1 MQTFIIVTSIII
13 VVIVA
18 YNCLFRIKLKLQT
31 INFYSGGLGSGK
43 TLQATKTAIKLRN
56 SSILSYYLLGK
67 SPILSS
73 IILFI
78 LLNILNFAVFKGN
91 FATFIF
97 LGINILISILIIK
110 KRKILKEKY
119 KIRKIYSNY
128 PILIKRTKK
137 EVIYSEPL
145 KKEHLLGIER
155 VEEHSIIVLDEAQIM
170 FPNQKNRSNPEV
182 IWNLTFARHFHN
194 STIIMCSQSIGNMDI
209 ALRRVVNVVY
219 NFSSFRKILFLF
231 YKIDVDKINYME
243 DVITNINDVKDDNH
257 MFYFGMF
264 GKKRYNSRYM
274 INYYKPNDNIKS
286 NYKFS
291 DFKINPLEDSNTLES
306 YKNSFY
312 NK

>member
-1 MQTFIIVTSIII
+1 MIYLYIIIGIVIIVLL
-13 VVIVA
+13 
-18 YNCLFRIKLKLQT
+18 YNYFFKIKLKLQT

-56 SSILSYYLLGK
+56 RSVFTHYLIGK
-67 SPILSS
+67 SPIIFAIS
-73 IILFI
+73 LFLVLN
-78 LLNILNFAVFKGN
+78 LLNLAIFKGN

-97 LGINILISILIIK
+97 LGINILILVLIIS

-128 PILIKRTKK
+128 PILIKKTRKK
-137 EVIYSEPL
+137 IIFSEPL
-145 KKEHLLGIER
+145 KREHLLGIER
-155 VEEHSIIVLDEAQIM
+155 VEEHSIIVVDEAQIM
-170 FPNQKNRSNPEV
+170 FPNQKNRSNPVV
-182 IWNLTFARHFHN
+182 IWNFTFSRHFHN

-219 NFSSFRKILFLF
+219 NFSSFRKILLF
-231 YKIDVDKINYME
+231 WYKVDVDKINYME
-243 DVITNINDVKDDNH
+243 DVITNINDVKEDNH

-264 GKKRYNSRYM
+264 GKRRYNSRYM
-274 INYYKPNDNIKS
+274 INYYNPNDSIIS
-286 NYKFS
+286 NYKFT
-291 DFKINPLEDSNTLES
+291 DFKLNPLEDTNNSLEN